1 MKNLNPVR
9 DSKVDK
15 NTEQSPLEMSR
26 QLLSRQKAKI
36 SNGVNHRKFLSLA
49 AGGAIAAVMPSA
61 GCESELSSRGSIAA
75 RRPNIIFLMADD
87 QRADAM
93 GCMGNPVIKTPNMDR
108 LAADGVLFENAFL
121 TTSICMASRAGIML
135 GQFEARHQCN
145 FERPSNKTISYA
157 EFENSYPRLLQK
169 AGYRTGFIGKFGFAV
184 SKDKILNCPL
194 NPDGTRA
201 GKGHL
206 WKKPEYMP
214 SDKFDAWYG
223 FPGQGTYFPKD
234 KPGKHLTRIMGEQA
248 AEFFQS
254 GDPAQ
259 PFCLSINF
267 KAPHGPTQPDPA
279 YNGMYKDVKIPRQQN
294 DGDEYSE
301 RLPKVVREHWRGH
314 RVYNKEAGPGKYQK
328 FMERYYQCITGIDT
342 VIGRI
347 RAELKRLKLDNNTVI
362 IYTSDNGY
370 FCGSKG
376 LGGKCLLYEES
387 IRTPLIIFDPRL
399 GVSKRAARHPQLVMS
414 VDFAST
420 MLDMAGLKTPP
431 TMQGKSLA
439 PLLTGQKTKWR
450 DSTFHENNFT
460 SHFMPSLSNA
470 GNWRDKIL
478 QRSVRCKAVR
488 TKRYK
493 YICYFEQQ
501 PIIEELFDL
510 KNDPM
515 ETSNLADKLQY
526 SDILISLRKQCDD
539 WIRKA
544 K

>member
-1 MKNLNPVR
+1 MENLCPVR
-9 DSKVDK
+9 NSKAHK
-15 NTEQSPLEMSR
+15 NTEQSSLELSR
-26 QLLSRQKAKI
+26 QLPKHKTKI
-36 SNGVNHRKFLSLA
+36 SNGVNRRQFLSLV
-49 AGGAIAAVMPSA
+49 AGGAAAALTPLS
-61 GCESELSSRGSIAA
+61 GCESQLAGAGVPAA
-75 RRPNIIFLMADD
+75 KRPNIIFMMADD
-87 QRADAM
+87 QRWDAM

-108 LAADGVLFENAFL
+108 LASDGVLFENALL

-135 GQFEARHQCN
+135 GQFESRHQCN
-145 FERPSNKTISYA
+145 FERPSNKTISFA

-184 SKDKILNCPL
+184 SKDKVLNCPL

-223 FPGQGTYFPKD
+223 FPGQGTYFTKG
-234 KPGKHLTRIMGEQA
+234 KSGKHLTRIMGEQA

-259 PFCLSINF
+259 PFCLSISF

-279 YNGMYKDVKIPRQQN
+279 YNGMYKDVKIPRQPN
-294 DGDEYSE
+294 EGDQYFEK
-301 RLPKVVREHWRGH
+301 LPKVVREHWRGR
-314 RVYNKEAGPGKYQK
+314 RVYRSQAGLDTYQP

-342 VIGRI
+342 VIGHI
-347 RAELKRLKLDNNTVI
+347 RAELKRLKLDDNTII

-399 GVSKRAARHPQLVMS
+399 DVSKRAARRPQLVMS
-414 VDFAST
+414 VDFAPT

-431 TMQGKSLA
+431 TMQGLSLL
-439 PLLTGQKTKWR
+439 PLLTGPKTKWR

-460 SHFMPSLSNA
+460 SHFMPALSNA
-470 GNWRDKIL
+470 GDQREKVL
-478 QRSVRCKAVR
+478 ERSVRSKAVR
-488 TKRYK
+488 TKRFK
-493 YICYFEQQ
+493 YIRYFEQQ

-510 KNDPM
+510 QNDPI
-515 ETSNLADKLQY
+515 EAFNLAEKPQY
-526 SDILISLRKQCDD
+526 ADILVSLRKQCDN